1 MSKAA
6 KEKKFYLLTATAWL
20 VVASVWSSL
29 VPCIGE
35 GESSPWGLLIIES
48 GVGMAMPT
56 ALCGVGAF
64 MHILV
69 PTDTCLMFLTVNLQI
84 ANY

>member
-1 MSKAA
+1 MY
-6 KEKKFYLLTATAWL
+6 YLPTTTAWL
-20 VVASVWSSL
+20 VVASLGSSL

-35 GESSPWGLLIIES
+35 GESSPWGLLTTES

-84 ANY
+84 TNY